1 MTTSKRFFL
10 SLDVFDLPT
19 GVILRICDIKELVMV
34 ILLLRIKVYHVTQE
48 IQVNMNPHLGK
59 IFTLILSGL

>member
-48 IQVNMNPHLGK
+48 IQVNMKPHLGK
-59 IFTLILSGL
+59 ILTLILSGL